1 MRFRHLSFSLLAVA
15 ALLPLQAGAADGKMP
30 DPDLP
35 QPLDVQNAQ
44 TILESSPFTRT
55 LDLSDT
61 LMLTGIAYVQGKP
74 VATISNKITKQSYLV
89 SEEPNAQGWRLT
101 EAQPSSEPKR
111 TQVKLMVGPE
121 EVTIHYA
128 DAQLAPTT
136 SLSKYGPSHTPTKEE
151 YLGHDEQGKEYVRGS
166 VYLSDADRD
175 RYHKELSKD
184 AHNKFR
190 DTIRDNR
197 DKMFSLSPEERTAYA
212 KKVFDEVS
220 AEDRSR
226 KR

>member
-1 MRFRHLSFSLLAVA
+1 MRFRHLSLSTFALAA
-15 ALLPLQAGAADGKMP
+15 ALPLCVWAADVKMP

-35 QPLDVQNAQ
+35 QPLNLQNAQ
-44 TILESSPFTRT
+44 SILESSPFTRT

-74 VATISNKITKQSYLV
+74 VATISNRVTKQSYLV

-101 EAQPSSEPKR
+101 EAQPSSEPRR

-121 EVTIHYA
+121 VVTIHYA

-136 SLSKYGPSHTPTKEE
+136 SLSKYAPSHTPTKEE
-151 YLGHDEQGKEYVRGS
+151 FTGHDEHGKEYVRGS

-175 RYHKELSKD
+175 RYHKELSKE

-190 DTIRDNR
+190 DLIRDNR
-197 DKMFSLSPEERTAYA
+197 DKMFSMSTDERTTYA

-220 AEDRSR
+220 AEDRKR